1 MEEED
6 TIIIQVIFKLEDGR
20 LYNFDVDR
28 TTTLY
33 EAKKIL
39 TNAAHILKNSFAL
52 YHEGQEVTKD
62 HDALSLYKIFPSQKK
77 IEFYLKLKKSEEEV
91 DENEHEKISVK
102 YNIRQP
108 CKEHIGKFLVLYC
121 LSCKKSICNEC
132 FSEAHNNHEVEEKA
146 DYLMPAKILM
156 ERIFANSFMFK
167 SDPKISNYMSCVSFR
182 SIIKTDIFDRMRH
195 LINELENKTINC
207 LEFFSFN
214 EDSTEKNNDLNLE
227 LLKKY
232 CTASFIKLK
241 NNIDIKDILIN
252 DEVFLSL
259 YNKLKAIKDYEIS
272 FFTEN
277 ANKYKA
283 LNTFFLPF
291 TQEIKNMSNDLT
303 NILSRYINKDIYAKF
318 KEDVARNVV
327 DVVQKEDVIRF
338 MFENV
343 NAPKTKL
350 GANSSLMKQDETN
363 VNKNSLTPNITQR
376 LLPSIL
382 LLNEQKNL
390 SNINGINGINSINNV
405 NTVNNSNI
413 NSKQSSNFNNVA
425 IGTNVTNM
433 TNMNNMNINS
443 TVTNMNNVS
452 TSMTNM
458 NNVTNMTNMNIN
470 SNVTNMSNTNTNNNT
485 SVNLSK
491 TFQQVKDNL
500 VITSP
505 IHFSHT
511 STSNIQTISNN
522 VPNNIT
528 SANLLANSSSNIS
541 NINSMNNII
550 TNIPSCS
557 NMTSAIN
564 NAALNS
570 AQSSKKSITN
580 NTNNIV
586 LFQSGEKD
594 LEKKNQDK
602 SDIMEIEETQ
612 NSPNQ
617 KKQDIINYSEAKI
630 EEIKANLAEKTNIN
644 NINNCSSPIMKKTL
658 INIRLS
664 PNKRDDNLDNRSVIL
679 SQSQNY
685 LVQQQQKGFFS
696 QTTSKERK
704 VEIATTTQTK
714 IDTHNSNIRNS
725 INNVSIFNG
734 KLIDI
739 LNKEKENANMNNN
752 ISTNMELDLNKEIKD
767 DLTISQKAELGSS
780 MKKTTSNNFSQ
791 EEFIHL
797 SSGEKEKEKEKE
809 KEPEK
814 KPESNSKE
822 KLIENELSINPSNFI
837 SFMYPV
843 FKTNIVKGS
852 IDKNTVQEIKINFP
866 GDITEFVQGGA
877 YCNYE
882 NGLYYTGGQEYIKDA
897 GKLFLMIGRNDKG
910 QNAIKLPDMK
920 YPHWNH
926 SMIADKNKIYVIG
939 GYNSNKCEM
948 FDLSSNTWTDIP
960 DLIEK
965 ERQRSMLYIDNNFLY
980 CFMGRSQNAFLSTVE
995 RLNLDNVNAGWESII
1010 VDTGK
1015 ERTNLKFYGA
1025 GIIKKNNSNRIYF
1038 IGGKKEK
1045 RNKEEAFKRSIYE
1058 FSFDD
1063 YKMTKSDFK
1072 IENDLVFIENKL
1084 FPMDEGDCGNFINV
1098 GNGFLI
1104 SMPNL
1109 Q

>member
-1 MEEED
+1 
-6 TIIIQVIFKLEDGR
+6 
-20 LYNFDVDR
+20 
-28 TTTLY
+28 
-33 EAKKIL
+33 
-39 TNAAHILKNSFAL
+39 
-52 YHEGQEVTKD
+52 
-62 HDALSLYKIFPSQKK
+62 
-77 IEFYLKLKKSEEEV
+77 
-91 DENEHEKISVK
+91 
-102 YNIRQP
+102 
-108 CKEHIGKFLVLYC
+108 
-121 LSCKKSICNEC
+121 
-132 FSEAHNNHEVEEKA
+132 
-146 DYLMPAKILM
+146 
-156 ERIFANSFMFK
+156 
-167 SDPKISNYMSCVSFR
+167 
-182 SIIKTDIFDRMRH
+182 
-195 LINELENKTINC
+195 
-207 LEFFSFN
+207 
-214 EDSTEKNNDLNLE
+214 
-227 LLKKY
+227 
-232 CTASFIKLK
+232 
-241 NNIDIKDILIN
+241 
-252 DEVFLSL
+252 
-259 YNKLKAIKDYEIS
+259 
-272 FFTEN
+272 
-277 ANKYKA
+277 
-283 LNTFFLPF
+283 
-291 TQEIKNMSNDLT
+291 
-303 NILSRYINKDIYAKF
+303 
-318 KEDVARNVV
+318 
-327 DVVQKEDVIRF
+327 
-338 MFENV
+338 
-343 NAPKTKL
+343 
-350 GANSSLMKQDETN
+350 
-363 VNKNSLTPNITQR
+363 
-376 LLPSIL
+376 
-382 LLNEQKNL
+382 
-390 SNINGINGINSINNV
+390 
-405 NTVNNSNI
+405 
-413 NSKQSSNFNNVA
+413 
-425 IGTNVTNM
+425 
-433 TNMNNMNINS
+433 
-443 TVTNMNNVS
+443 
-452 TSMTNM
+452 
-458 NNVTNMTNMNIN
+458 
-470 SNVTNMSNTNTNNNT
+470 
-485 SVNLSK
+485 
-491 TFQQVKDNL
+491 
-500 VITSP
+500 
-505 IHFSHT
+505 
-511 STSNIQTISNN
+511 
-522 VPNNIT
+522 
-528 SANLLANSSSNIS
+528 
-541 NINSMNNII
+541 
-550 TNIPSCS
+550 
-557 NMTSAIN
+557 
-564 NAALNS
+564 
-570 AQSSKKSITN
+570 
-580 NTNNIV
+580 
-586 LFQSGEKD
+586 
-594 LEKKNQDK
+594 
-602 SDIMEIEETQ
+602 MEIEETQ

-714 IDTHNSNIRNS
+714 IDTHNSNIKNS

-797 SSGEKEKEKEKE
+797 SSGEKEKKKEKEKE

-960 DLIEK
+960 DIIEK